1 MSNLFGSYSD
11 YDESVRLKE
20 REYSRI
26 LSAAVVN
33 KKFRNLLLANPGLA
47 IQKGFGGEAFHLE
60 KDETER
66 INAIKVTNL
75 EEFARLMNPY
85 RSYCAS
91 HA

>member
-20 REYSRI
+20 REFSRI

-33 KKFRNLLLANPGLA
+33 KKFRKLLLSNPGLA
-47 IQKGFGGEAFHLE
+47 IQNGYAGEAFNLGKE
-60 KDETER
+60 ETEW
-66 INAIKVTNL
+66 ITAIKVSNL